1 METNNIEEE
10 NDLSIINSDNDLSHN
25 LKEESSFIGQ
35 KPKKKKSRRFIYL
48 SIAALVLISLLIG
61 GKKAGW
67 FGKQGNF
74 KTVQVKKI
82 KLKDIVETVSATGKI
97 QPEVEV
103 KISSEVS
110 GEIISLPFKEGQEVK
125 KGDLLVRVNPDLIQS
140 ALNRTQAS
148 YQNVKAG
155 LEQANASLKEA
166 KANYDRNKN
175 LFEKGVI
182 SKADWDRSIA
192 TYETAEAAKS
202 SAYYSVKSAA
212 ATVNEARDNL
222 NRTTM
227 YAPMSGTISLLNVEL
242 GERVV
247 GTQQMAGTEILR
259 VANLN
264 NMEVEVDVN
273 ENDIVKVQI
282 GDSTIVEVD
291 AYLKKE
297 FKGIVTEIANS
308 AAGDLTADQVTNFKV
323 KVRIV
328 EESYADL
335 LEGNP
340 ENYSPFRPGM
350 TATVDIITDKRINI
364 VAAPISAI
372 VIKTDTSSTKK
383 KRKKTDEPKMDD
395 DKKEEKFECVFINN
409 NGEAK
414 LRVVK
419 TGIQDNTNIE
429 IISGLEEND
438 EIIIG
443 PYNMVSK
450 TLKTGDKIEV
460 KDKKD
465 EEEEKDDE

>member
-1 METNNIEEE
+1 MSKT
-10 NDLSIINSDNDLSHN
+10 
-25 LKEESSFIGQ
+25 LKISLFVIV
-35 KPKKKKSRRFIYL
+35 L
-48 SIAALVLISLLIG
+48 LVVALVL
-61 GKKAGW
+61 GKSMGW
-67 FGKQGNF
+67 FGKKGNF
-74 KTVQVKKI
+74 KEVEIKKVA
-82 KLKDIVETVSATGKI
+82 LVDIVETVSATGKI

-110 GEIISLPFKEGQEVK
+110 GEILDLPFKEGQQVK

-140 ALNRTQAS
+140 AVSRSQAT
-148 YQNVKAG
+148 YQNIKAG
-155 LEQANASLKEA
+155 LEQAEATLKQA
-166 KANYDRNKN
+166 KADYDRNKL

-192 TYETAEAAKS
+192 SYETAIAGKS
-202 SAYYSVKSAA
+202 SAYYSVQSAA
-212 ATVNEARDNL
+212 ASVNEANDNL
-222 NRTTM
+222 SRTEI

-297 FKGIVTEIANS
+297 FKGVVTEIANS
-308 AAGDLTADQVTNFKV
+308 AAGTLTADQVTNFRV
-323 KVRIV
+323 KVRIL
-328 EESYADL
+328 EESYQDL
-335 LEGNP
+335 MEGKP
-340 ENYSPFRPGM
+340 EYFSPFRPGM
-350 TATVDIITDKRINI
+350 TATVDIITNKRNKII
-364 VAAPISAI
+364 AVPISSI

-383 KRKKTDEPKMDD
+383 GYTKLASDD
-395 DKKEEKFECVFINN
+395 IKPENEEKFECVFVSK

-419 TGIQDNTNIE
+419 TGIQDDTNIE
-429 IISGLEEND
+429 VISGLEEGD
-438 EIIIG
+438 EIITG
-443 PYNMVSK
+443 PYNVVSK
-450 TLKTGDKIEV
+450 TLKSGDKIEN
-460 KDKKD
+460 KDKSKETPSED
-465 EEEEKDDE
+465 